1 MASRHAEFFDRLPID
16 AQSPRSFPQK
26 SQAARNRECRS
37 ERNFHPVPCCMA
49 KLSDGYREDHLL
61 FDDDLKV
68 RLRLAPAFFGRP
80 DVHDVT
86 RRCRIDYPPR
96 DEAPFLV

>member
-1 MASRHAEFFDRLPID
+1 MQF
-16 AQSPRSFPQK
+16 
-26 SQAARNRECRS
+26 
-37 ERNFHPVPCCMA
+37 PCCMA

-61 FDDDLKV
+61 FDGDLQV

-80 DVHDVT
+80 DVYDVT

-96 DEAPFLV
+96 HEPPSCSEVPEAEYGP